1 MQFQTHPTPMR
12 INQSAT
18 LFLTLITFSACTSP
32 NSTPGISTTVI
43 EGAVVYDGTGAEP
56 IENSVIVIRDDMID
70 CVGEAGD
77 CEIPSNAERIVANGK
92 FITPGLVDAHI
103 HFAQTGFF
111 DSRPDAM
118 DVNETYPYPEVAAYQ
133 RENPGRYFESYLC
146 SGITAVYDVG
156 GASWSVELQQEAEQ
170 NPMAPHVAAA
180 GPLLTPVP
188 GAPFDLPSDRI
199 LVQLDSE
206 ETGRTMVQFLSAM
219 GSTGIK
225 FWQINAADPDYMA
238 KVEAV
243 ADEIRKQGNQMIAH
257 ATTLEQAKAALRNG
271 TKLLVHSV
279 SDMEVDDE
287 FIELAREN
295 GTFYNPTMIVSAGYM
310 LAYGAAAD
318 IEPIPYTDPNGCTDS
333 KTLNLIESASQF
345 SDHPRLTES
354 LLERARAFNP
364 ETDMSSETMVQ
375 NLKAV
380 YEAGIPVVVGTDA
393 GNPGTLHGVSVYDE
407 MEAMQAAGISPEDL
421 IVMATKNGAE
431 SMRRGDDFGTLE
443 AGKFGNLILLDRDPG
458 EDISNMRSITH
469 VMIKGTLKR
478 VEDVQTH

>member
-1 MQFQTHPTPMR
+1 
-12 INQSAT
+12 
-18 LFLTLITFSACTSP
+18 
-32 NSTPGISTTVI
+32 
-43 EGAVVYDGTGAEP
+43 VYDGTGAEP

-77 CEIPSNAERIVANGK
+77 CEIPSNAERIDANGK

-118 DVNETYPYPEVAAYQ
+118 DVNEAYPYPEVAAYQ
-133 RENPGRYFESYLC
+133 RENPDRYFESYLC

-156 GASWSVELQQEAEQ
+156 GASWSVGLQDQAEQ

-310 LAYGAAAD
+310 LAYRAAAD

-354 LLERARAFNP
+354 LLERARAFKP
-364 ETDMSSETMVQ
+364 ETDMTSETMSQ

-431 SMRRGDDFGTLE
+431 SMRRSDDFGTLE

>member
-1 MQFQTHPTPMR
+1 MR
-12 INQSAT
+12 INQYAI
-18 LFLTLITFSACTSP
+18 LFLTLVTISACTSP
-32 NSTPGISTTVI
+32 NSSPDQFTSVI
-43 EGAVVYDGTGAEP
+43 EGAVLYDGTGSEP
-56 IENSVIVIRDDMID
+56 YGNSVIVITDGKID
-70 CVGEAGD
+70 CVGEVGD
-77 CEIPSNAERIVANGK
+77 CEVPANAERIDASGK

-111 DSRPDAM
+111 DGRPDAM
-118 DVNETYPYPEVAAYQ
+118 DVDNVYPYPEVAAYQ
-133 RENPGRYFESYLC
+133 RENPDRYFESYLC

-225 FWQINAADPDYMA
+225 FWQFNINNPEYMA
-238 KVEAV
+238 RVEAA

-279 SDMEVDDE
+279 QDQPVDDE

-310 LAYGAAAD
+310 LAYRAAAD

-333 KTLNLIESASQF
+333 KTMSLIESASQF
-345 SDHPRLTES
+345 SDNPRLSE
-354 LLERARAFNP
+354 LLMERVRAFNP
-364 ETDMSSETMVQ
+364 ETDMTTEMMRQ

-380 YEAGIPVVVGTDA
+380 YDAGIPVIVGTDA

-407 MEAMQAAGISPEDL
+407 MEAMQAAGITPADL

-443 AGKFGNLILLDRDPG
+443 PGKFGNLILLKDDPG
-458 EDISNMRSITH
+458 DDISNMRSITH

>member
-1 MQFQTHPTPMR
+1 MR
-12 INQSAT
+12 SYFVNALLFIAI
-18 LFLTLITFSACTSP
+18 LFLACSSSNPSP
-32 NSTPGISTTVI
+32 ESSSSVI
-43 EGAVVYDGTGAEP
+43 EGAVLYDGTGAET
-56 IENSVIVIRDDMID
+56 IENGVIVITDGKID

-77 CEIPSNAERIVANGK
+77 CEVPQNAERMDANGK

-118 DVNETYPYPEVAAYQ
+118 DVNDTYPYPEVAAYQ
-133 RENPGRYFESYLC
+133 RENPERYFESYLC

-156 GASWSVELQQEAEQ
+156 GASWSVELQDEAEK

-225 FWQINAADPDYMA
+225 FWQINAGDPDYMA
-238 KVEAV
+238 RVEAA

-279 SDMEVDDE
+279 SDVEVDDE
-287 FIELAREN
+287 FIELALVN

-310 LAYGAAAD
+310 LAFRAAAD
-318 IEPIPYTDPNGCTDS
+318 IEPIPFSDPNGCTDQ
-333 KTLNLIESASQF
+333 KTLDLIGSAPQF
-345 SDHPRLTES
+345 NDHPRLS
-354 LLERARAFNP
+354 GPMKERIRAFNP
-364 ETDMSSETMVQ
+364 DSDMTTETMSQ

-407 MEAMQAAGISPEDL
+407 MEAMQAAGISARDL

-443 AGKFGNLILLDRDPG
+443 AGKFGNLILLENDPG

-469 VMIKGTLKR
+469 VMIKGTLER